1 MAPRVLCGALGDCAF
16 SEGAFFV
23 VGTLEGGGRTVRLM
37 KIDEVARV
45 LDVPVDRG
53 YALARKGV
61 IPVVRIGR
69 QVRIDRDQL
78 AAWIEGGGWELDAK
92 AEAGE

>member
-1 MAPRVLCGALGDCAF
+1 
-16 SEGAFFV
+16 
-23 VGTLEGGGRTVRLM
+23 VRLM

-92 AEAGE
+92 AEAGEQT

>member
-1 MAPRVLCGALGDCAF
+1 M
-16 SEGAFFV
+16 
-23 VGTLEGGGRTVRLM
+23 RLM

-78 AAWIEGGGWELDAK
+78 AAWIEGGGLYL
-92 AEAGE
+92 

>member
-1 MAPRVLCGALGDCAF
+1 M
-16 SEGAFFV
+16 
-23 VGTLEGGGRTVRLM
+23 RLM

-69 QVRIDRDQL
+69 QVHVDRDQL
-78 AAWIEGGGWELDAK
+78 AAWIEGGGWLGGRLEWGWQCWRL
-92 AEAGE
+92 